1 MATKT
6 TINQNSKLNELVQTL
21 SEPFAIE
28 DHDYRIVTGTKSGF
42 WMAYYVDLRKMEE
55 RLQSA
60 LPAGSKVIFVVSE
73 IREIGDAV
81 CALGSLRLDLPDGNG
96 ITTYEVADAGYATAN
111 ASEPPKSAVTDLY
124 RRLLS
129 HLGVGRYLYHLPRIH
144 LSGKNEGGR
153 IIYDA
158 DPLEALRHAMSIYGK
173 ERMEVLF
180 YPPKKQTDAEAV
192 TTRSS
197 ADADIK
203 DGWLDYFGVETKEEA
218 IDAFVEEIGV
228 TRKQALVYM
237 RNTTPEAEGEIDK
250 PKVKAFLDRLLGNR

>member
-1 MATKT
+1 MAK
-6 TINQNSKLNELVQTL
+6 SKLNELVQVL
-21 SEPFAIE
+21 SKPFAIE
-28 DHDYRIVTGTKSGF
+28 EHEYRVVSQTRNGF

-60 LPAGSKVIFVVSE
+60 LPAGSNIRFAVHE
-73 IREIGDAV
+73 IKQIGEAV
-81 CALGSLRLDLPDGNG
+81 YALGSLRLEIPDDNG
-96 ITTYEVADAGYATAN
+96 ITTYEVADAGYATIN

-129 HLGVGRYLYHLPRIH
+129 HFGVGRYLYHLPKIH
-144 LSGKNEGGR
+144 LAGSNDNGR
-153 IIYDA
+153 FVYEA
-158 DPLEALRHAMSIYGK
+158 DPLDALRHAMSVYGK

-180 YPPKKQTDAEAV
+180 YPPKKQNEAV

-203 DGWLDYFGVETKEEA
+203 DEWLDYFGVETKEEA
-218 IDAFVEEIGV
+218 IDAFAEEVGV

-237 RNTTPEAEGEIDK
+237 RNTEPDGEVDK
-250 PKVKAFLDRLLGNR
+250 PKVKAFLDKLLGSQK

>member
-6 TINQNSKLNELVQTL
+6 ASNQNTRLSELVQTL

-28 DHDYRIVTGTKSGF
+28 EHEYRVVTGTKSGF

-60 LPAGSKVIFVVSE
+60 LPAGSKVVFSVSE
-73 IREIGDAV
+73 MKQMDDAV
-81 CALGSLRLDLPDGNG
+81 CALGSLRLDIPDDEGG
-96 ITTYEVADAGYATAN
+96 TTYVVADAGYATAN

-129 HLGVGRYLYHLPRIH
+129 HLGIGRYLYHLPRIH

-158 DPLEALRHAMSIYGK
+158 DPLDALRYAMSIHGK
-173 ERMEVLF
+173 ERIEVLF
-180 YPPKKQTDAEAV
+180 YPPKKQNEVEAV
-192 TTRSS
+192 STRSS
-197 ADADIK
+197 AELDVKDA
-203 DGWLDYFGVETKEEA
+203 WLDYFGVESKEEA
-218 IDAFVEEIGV
+218 VDAFVDEVGV
-228 TRKQALVYM
+228 TRKQAVVYM
-237 RNTTPEAEGEIDK
+237 RNTEPDGEVDK
-250 PKVKAFLDRLLGNR
+250 PKVKAFLDKLLGNK